1 MEYAGEAMRDASTAI
16 ELDPTYSKGQVTL
29 FSFLVDRYYRLASA
43 HYYTGDFEA
52 ALKDFKKCLQLNPSS
67 KLIWRSV
74 FILGEFAEKWKRLR
88 SW

>member
-1 MEYAGEAMRDASTAI
+1 MEYAGEALRDASMAI
-16 ELDPTYSKGQVTL
+16 ELDPTYSKGFVAL
-29 FSFLVDRYYRLASA
+29 LCFLVDRYYRLASA

-67 KLIWRSV
+67 KLNSLRML
-74 FILGEFAEKWKRLR
+74 ILGEFEEKWKRLR